1 MEVVKLSKEGKNK
14 GKVKSMNITNVDEML
29 KRKFKALC
37 AERGKSLSEEIQR
50 LMKEELVKEGK
61 YEV

>member
-1 MEVVKLSKEGKNK
+1 LDTERTKKHKETT
-14 GKVKSMNITNVDEML
+14 MNVRNVDEKL

-37 AERGKSLSEEIQR
+37 AERGKTLSKELQR

>member
-1 MEVVKLSKEGKNK
+1 LNTEVTKNNK
-14 GKVKSMNITNVDEML
+14 ATTMNVRNVDEML

-37 AERGKSLSEEIQR
+37 AERGKTLSEELQR

-61 YEV
+61 IEV

>member
-1 MEVVKLSKEGKNK
+1 
-14 GKVKSMNITNVDEML
+14 MNIRGIDENL

-37 AERGKSLSEEIQR
+37 AERGKTLTEEIIR

-61 YEV
+61 IEV

>member
-1 MEVVKLSKEGKNK
+1 LVSYDTNDTSMR
-14 GKVKSMNITNVDEML
+14 KVNMNIRGIDENL

-37 AERGKSLSEEIQR
+37 AERGKTLTEEIIR

-61 YEV
+61 IEV